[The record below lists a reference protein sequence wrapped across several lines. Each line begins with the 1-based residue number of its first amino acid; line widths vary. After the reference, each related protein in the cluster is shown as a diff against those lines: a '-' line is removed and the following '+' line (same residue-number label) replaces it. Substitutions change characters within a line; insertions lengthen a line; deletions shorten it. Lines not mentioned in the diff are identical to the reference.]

1 MSDKS
6 PMNPEAL
13 PAVDVP
19 GQTPVTR
26 QRRVSKVLPPGY
38 SWLSVPIRTNT
49 LNNLNIQARRSNMS
63 LREYMDRFCREAV
76 PYDGS
81 TCPDDRAP
89 ESGQASAKG

>member
-1 MSDKS
+1 MSDKT

-13 PAVDVP
+13 PAVDAP

-38 SWLSVPIRTNT
+38 SWLSVPIRTST

-63 LREYMDRFCREAV
+63 LREYMDRFCQEAI

-81 TCPDDRAP
+81 TCPDDGAP
-89 ESGQASAKG
+89 GQASAKG